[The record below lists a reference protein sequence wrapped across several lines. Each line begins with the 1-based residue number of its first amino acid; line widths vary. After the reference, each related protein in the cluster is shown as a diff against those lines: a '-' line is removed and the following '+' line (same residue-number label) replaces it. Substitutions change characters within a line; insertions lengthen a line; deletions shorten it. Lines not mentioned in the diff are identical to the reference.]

1 MHVAYDWENLQSSF
15 AAAAPSIDYKVIMP
29 NDSTQEVS
37 DMADLD
43 TDTLC
48 GCGCLPDC
56 EECLTLVIKAG
67 QPAVYLCECEGLDT
81 CYM

>member
-1 MHVAYDWENLQSSF
+1 
-15 AAAAPSIDYKVIMP
+15 MP
-29 NDSTQEVS
+29 
-37 DMADLD
+37 DLD

-67 QPAVYLCECEGLDT
+67 QPAVYLCECEDLDT
-81 CYM
+81 CYCDVPGQGPARYHNYGVII